1 MSFLIVAA
9 VGVGV
14 GAAKAISGGIQKKKA
29 KAAAAEAQAE
39 LDAQK
44 KAFAQLDTSNPYAN
58 MENTM
63 EDLTV
68 NQEEAQFV
76 KEQQMQQ
83 QANILQDL
91 RGAAGGSGI
100 AALAQSLANQG
111 SKNARQA
118 AISIGKQERANQMAE
133 RKEAANIQSKERE
146 GEIMSR
152 SMEAQKVEGLM
163 GMAGQ
168 ELAAQRQAVA
178 AADAKMWKGISSA
191 ASSFAGGVSSA
202 GGLSNMLGGTG
213 GAGGGVGGF
222 DISNM
227 QMVGDPLPQALG
239 EFQSPASGQF
249 DFTDNFGQGY
259 GPQPTNY
266 VMAQ

>member
-1 MSFLIVAA
+1 
-9 VGVGV
+9 
-14 GAAKAISGGIQKKKA
+14 
-29 KAAAAEAQAE
+29 
-39 LDAQK
+39 
-44 KAFAQLDTSNPYAN
+44 
-58 MENTM
+58 M

-118 AISIGKQERANQMAE
+118 AISIGKQEQANQMAE

-178 AADAKMWKGISSA
+178 AADEKMWKGISSA
-191 ASSFAGGVSSA
+191 ASSFAGGVQSA
-202 GGLSNMLGGTG
+202 GGFSNMLGG
-213 GAGGGVGGF
+213 AGTPDGGVTV
-222 DISNM
+222 DP
-227 QMVGDPLPQALG
+227 MVATVDNTEGVLMADQNPLPGLG
-239 EFQSPASGQF
+239 A
-249 DFTDNFGQGY
+249 D
-259 GPQPTNY
+259 PTPWNPY
-266 VMAQ
+266 D

>member
-1 MSFLIVAA
+1 MSFAVVAA
-9 VGVGV
+9 IGVGI
-14 GAAKAISGGIQKKKA
+14 GAAKAISGGVQKKKA

-44 KAFAQLDTSNPYAN
+44 KAFAQLDTTNPYAN

-118 AISIGKQERANQMAE
+118 AVSIGKQEAANQRAE
-133 RKEAANIQSKERE
+133 RSMAAQIQSQERK

-152 SMEAQKVEGLM
+152 NMEAQKVEGLM

-168 ELAAQRQAVA
+168 ELAAQRKAVA
-178 AADAKMWKGISSA
+178 AADEKMWKGISQA
-191 ASSFAGGVSSA
+191 GSSLAGGIQNA
-202 GGLSNMLGGTG
+202 GGLSNMLGGAGTPTG
-213 GAGGGVGGF
+213 GVTDAMTATVDNTQGVLMA
-222 DISNM
+222 DQN
-227 QMVGDPLPQALG
+227 PLPGLG
-239 EFQSPASGQF
+239 ADPTPWNPLDGGQV
-249 DFTDNFGQGY
+249 Y
-259 GPQPTNY
+259 P
-266 VMAQ
+266 